1 MQLVINGQQKDFP
14 ELAGDAKIS
23 DLITQ
28 LGLKQDRVAIEQ
40 NGEIVPRTAWQSVSL
55 RSGDKL
61 EIVHFV
67 GGGTSGGICVTEEAV
82 LLTQAS
88 DQIACDSSVHVK
100 RMCSEIASCQ

>member
-23 DLITQ
+23 DLIAQ

-55 RSGDKL
+55 QSGDRL

-67 GGGTSGGICVTEEAV
+67 GGGTSACCTKTCIEPT
-82 LLTQAS
+82 LTFRVQSFA
-88 DQIACDSSVHVK
+88 
-100 RMCSEIASCQ
+100 